1 MNILT
6 FDIEDWY
13 HILHKYPSDILEK
26 WSSYEDRVHIGTD
39 KILEV
44 LLENNVKAT
53 FFVLGYVAKKHPQ
66 IIKKIHDYG
75 FEIGAHSDM
84 HKVAYQQSSK
94 EFKADLVTCIK
105 RIEDITSEKVVSYR
119 APGFSVKKE
128 NVWVFDILKE
138 LGIKYDAS
146 IFPAAR
152 DDGGFINFKESQP
165 VKLKFNNH
173 ELKEFPMSTN
183 SFLGT
188 RFTTTG
194 GGYFRFFP
202 YSLIRFLVEK
212 SDYTMTYFHPRDFDP
227 NQPILE
233 GLSLKRKFKS
243 YYNLSGAYSK
253 FKQLVKDFNFI
264 DIKQADKLIDWEKAP
279 IVSIDKDGNCFK

>member
-26 WSSYEDRVHIGTD
+26 WNSYEDRVHVGTD

-44 LLENNVKAT
+44 LLQNNVKAT
-53 FFVLGYVAKKHPQ
+53 FFVLGYIAEKHPE

-75 FEIGAHSDM
+75 FEVGAHSDM
-84 HKVAYQQSSK
+84 HKVAFHQTPQA
-94 EFKADLVTCIK
+94 FKTDLQTCIN
-105 RIEDITSEKVVSYR
+105 RLEDITSKQVVSYR

-128 NVWVFDILKE
+128 NVWVFDILHE
-138 LGIKYDAS
+138 LGIQYDAS
-146 IFPAAR
+146 VFPAWR
-152 DDGGFINFKESQP
+152 ENGGFINFKESGP
-165 VKLKFNNH
+165 VKLRFNNK
-173 ELKEFPMSTN
+173 EIKEFPMSTN
-183 SFLGT
+183 SFFGNK
-188 RFTTTG
+188 FTTTG
-194 GGYFRFFP
+194 GGYFRFYP
-202 YSLIRFLVEK
+202 YGMIKSLIKK

-227 NQPILE
+227 DQPMLD

-253 FKQLVKDFNFI
+253 FKKLIQDFNFV
-264 DIKQADKLIDWEKAP
+264 DISEADKIINWENMP
-279 IVSIDKDGNCFK
+279 IVYIDNQGNCS